1 MPPFTIVWGW
11 DEAAPDRYSAD
22 YCRCLCCRNRG
33 LSSAV
38 QPTSGWEND
47 RRCFGSGV
55 RSGNLAGGRRCAS
68 ANTRGRVVLLNFWAT
83 WCKPCMREMPLLN
96 ELSQSAELPVET
108 LFVNAGESK
117 GTVSEYMAE
126 QQFTF
131 PVIIDVTGRI
141 SASYSVNAL
150 PSTYIIN
157 KAGEISKVVVGEI
170 GDLDTLKQ
178 WLVEAGAE

>member
-1 MPPFTIVWGW
+1 MKLRRIVTLLIIAAASTAGIWVYLHQSKQPP
-11 DEAAPDRYSAD
+11 
-22 YCRCLCCRNRG
+22 
-33 LSSAV
+33 
-38 QPTSGWEND
+38 SG
-47 RRCFGSGV
+47 RIT
-55 RSGNLAGGRRCAS
+55 AGAS
-68 ANTRGRVVLLNFWAT
+68 APVFEAVTLQGEKVSLSEYKGRVVLLNFWAT

-96 ELSQSAELPVET
+96 VLSESAELPVET

-126 QQFTF
+126 HQFSF

-141 SASYSVNAL
+141 SASYRVNAL

-157 KAGEISKVVVGEI
+157 KTGKISRVVVGEI

-178 WLVEAGAE
+178 WLAEAGAD

>member
-1 MPPFTIVWGW
+1 MKLRRIVTLLIIAAACAAGIGVYLQQSSQPPAGRMTAGALAPAF
-11 DEAAPDRYSAD
+11 EAVTLQGEKVR
-22 YCRCLCCRNRG
+22 
-33 LSSAV
+33 LS
-38 QPTSGWEND
+38 EYK
-47 RRCFGSGV
+47 
-55 RSGNLAGGRRCAS
+55 
-68 ANTRGRVVLLNFWAT
+68 GRVVLLNFWAT

-96 ELSQSAELPVET
+96 ELSQSAELSVET

-126 QQFTF
+126 QQFSF

-157 KAGEISKVVVGEI
+157 KAGEISKIVVGEI

-178 WLVEAGAE
+178 WLAQAGAE

>member
-1 MPPFTIVWGW
+1 MKLRRFVTLLII
-11 DEAAPDRYSAD
+11 AA
-22 YCRCLCCRNRG
+22 
-33 LSSAV
+33 
-38 QPTSGWEND
+38 
-47 RRCFGSGV
+47 
-55 RSGNLAGGRRCAS
+55 AS
-68 ANTRGRVVLLNFWAT
+68 AAGIWVYLQQSSQPPAGRMTTGASAPVFKAVTLQGEKVSLSEYKGRVVLLNFWAT

-96 ELSQSAELPVET
+96 ELSQSAELPVEI

-126 QQFTF
+126 QQFSF

-170 GDLDTLKQ
+170 GDLETLKQ
-178 WLVEAGAE
+178 WLAEAGAE

>member
-1 MPPFTIVWGW
+1 MKLRRIVTLLIIAAAFAAGTGVYLQQSSQPP
-11 DEAAPDRYSAD
+11 
-22 YCRCLCCRNRG
+22 
-33 LSSAV
+33 
-38 QPTSGWEND
+38 
-47 RRCFGSGV
+47 
-55 RSGNLAGGRRCAS
+55 AGRMTAGAS
-68 ANTRGRVVLLNFWAT
+68 APAFEAVTLQGEKVRLSEYKGRVVLLNFWAT

-126 QQFTF
+126 QQFSF

-157 KAGEISKVVVGEI
+157 KAGEISKIVVGEI
-170 GDLDTLKQ
+170 GDPDTLKQ
-178 WLVEAGAE
+178 WLAEAGAE

>member
-1 MPPFTIVWGW
+1 MKLRRIVTLLIIAAACAAGIGVYLQQSSQPP
-11 DEAAPDRYSAD
+11 
-22 YCRCLCCRNRG
+22 
-33 LSSAV
+33 
-38 QPTSGWEND
+38 
-47 RRCFGSGV
+47 
-55 RSGNLAGGRRCAS
+55 AGRMTAGAS
-68 ANTRGRVVLLNFWAT
+68 APAFEAVTLQGEKVRLSEYKGRVVLLNFWAT

>member
-1 MPPFTIVWGW
+1 MKLCRIVTLVIIAAAFAAGIWVYLQQSSQPP
-11 DEAAPDRYSAD
+11 
-22 YCRCLCCRNRG
+22 
-33 LSSAV
+33 
-38 QPTSGWEND
+38 
-47 RRCFGSGV
+47 
-55 RSGNLAGGRRCAS
+55 AGRMTAGAS
-68 ANTRGRVVLLNFWAT
+68 APAFETVTLQGENVSLSEYKGRVVLLNFWAT

-96 ELSQSAELPVET
+96 VLSESAELPVET

-126 QQFTF
+126 HQFSF

-141 SASYSVNAL
+141 SASYRVNAL

-157 KAGEISKVVVGEI
+157 KTGKISRVVVGEI

-178 WLVEAGAE
+178 WLAEAGAD